1 MYSKTLTKEEVLKI
15 SRLARLQLTD
25 DQVELYRTR
34 LLRVLD
40 YIHELNAFK
49 TPEDAFVRHVPKD
62 AVAFREDQSIQFLAS
77 HLFIENAPEKKD
89 ECFLLPT
96 IVEQS

>member
-1 MYSKTLTKEEVLKI
+1 METKILTKEEILKI
-15 SRLARLQLTD
+15 ARLARLELTD

-34 LLRVLD
+34 LGRVLD
-40 YIHELNAFK
+40 YVHELNTFK

-62 AVAFREDQSIQFLAS
+62 AVAFREDKSIPFSDS
-77 HLFIENAPEKKD
+77 HLFIENAPEKQDK
-89 ECFLLPT
+89 CFLLPT